1 MKNYIKIYINTT
13 RESLQA
19 YSEEELMMYKVA
31 LDNILSIKYVNHRE
45 RPHRLDGP
53 AIVFYNSKVYSD
65 MYFIDGTVA
74 TREEVALAYAEHL
87 AEEAQAKSTLQPPL
101 LL

>member
-1 MKNYIKIYINTT
+1 MKNYSKIYIHTT

-31 LDNILSIKYVNHRE
+31 LDNIIYINYVNHRE

-53 AIVFYNSKVYSD
+53 AIVFYNNIDTD
-65 MYFIDGTVA
+65 MYFINGRKA
-74 TREEVALAYAEHL
+74 TKEEVKAAYAEHL
-87 AEEAQAKSTLQPPL
+87 AEEA
-101 LL
+101 